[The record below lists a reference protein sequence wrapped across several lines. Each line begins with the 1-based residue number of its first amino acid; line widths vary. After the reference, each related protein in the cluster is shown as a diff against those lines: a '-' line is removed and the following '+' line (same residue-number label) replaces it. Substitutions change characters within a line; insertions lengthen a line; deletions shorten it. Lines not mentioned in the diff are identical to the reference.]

1 MLSGTNLT
9 VRDDE
14 ENTNKKKHLLV
25 NLVISRGRLNL
36 TKQDTKLSGTNVT
49 FSFTQ
54 ISHSTLA

>member
-9 VRDDE
+9 V
-14 ENTNKKKHLLV
+14 TTKKIQTKKHLLV